1 MPEQENV
8 DLIRRLYEAFGKG
21 DINTI
26 IDHLASQFVWRF
38 DAPSSVPFA
47 GDFKTPDE
55 VRRGFFGSLAETQ
68 KDQAVKPE
76 EFIARDDNVVAIG
89 RYSAV
94 VTATNKRIDVPL
106 VHVFSIQNGKVTRY
120 LNFTDSATIAE
131 AYKTG

>member
-8 DLIRRLYEAFGKG
+8 DLIKRLYEAFGKG
-21 DINTI
+21 DIDTI

-38 DAPSSVPFA
+38 DAPSTVPFA

-68 KDQAVKPE
+68 KDQALKPE
-76 EFIARDDNVVAIG
+76 EFIAQGDKVVMIG
-89 RYSAV
+89 RYSAM
-94 VTATNKRIDVPL
+94 VTATNKRFDLPL
-106 VHVFSIQNGKVTRY
+106 VHVFTIQNRKVTQY

>member
-38 DAPSSVPFA
+38 DAPSTVPFA

-76 EFIARDDNVVAIG
+76 EFIARDDNVVMIG

>member
-8 DLIRRLYEAFGKG
+8 DLIKRLYEAFGKG
-21 DINTI
+21 DIDTI
-26 IDHLASQFVWRF
+26 IDHLAGQFVWRF
-38 DAPSSVPFA
+38 DAPSTVRFS

-68 KDQAVKPE
+68 RDRALKPE
-76 EFIARDDNVVAIG
+76 EFIAHEDKLVMIG

-94 VTATNKRIDVPL
+94 VTATDKRIDVSV
-106 VHVFSIQNGKVTRY
+106 VHVFTIQNGKITRY

>member
-8 DLIRRLYEAFGKG
+8 ELIRRLYEAFGKG

-26 IDHLASQFVWRF
+26 IDHLAGQFVWRF
-38 DAPSSVPFA
+38 DAPSTVPFA

-55 VRRGFFGSLAETQ
+55 VRLGFFGSLAETQ
-68 KDQAVKPE
+68 KDQSLKPE
-76 EFIARDDNVVAIG
+76 EFIAHDDKVVMIG

-94 VTATNKRIDVPL
+94 VTATNKRFNVPL
-106 VHVFSIQNGKVTRY
+106 VHVFTIQNGKVTRY
-120 LNFTDSATIAE
+120 LNFTDSASIAE

>member
-21 DINTI
+21 DINKI

-38 DAPSSVPFA
+38 DAPSTVPFA

-76 EFIARDDNVVAIG
+76 EFIARDDNVVVIG

-106 VHVFSIQNGKVTRY
+106 VHVFTIQNGKVTRY

>member
-76 EFIARDDNVVAIG
+76 EFIARDDNVVVIG

-106 VHVFSIQNGKVTRY
+106 VHVFTIQNGKVTRY

>member
-8 DLIRRLYEAFGKG
+8 DLIRRLYEAFGKR

-38 DAPSSVPFA
+38 DAPSTVPYA

-68 KDQAVKPE
+68 KDQALKPE
-76 EFIARDDNVVAIG
+76 EFIAHDDKVVMIGQRGGHRHQQAIRCATGARFYYPKRKGNTISEFHRFGHG
-89 RYSAV
+89 RRGV
-94 VTATNKRIDVPL
+94 
-106 VHVFSIQNGKVTRY
+106 
-120 LNFTDSATIAE
+120 
-131 AYKTG
+131 

>member
-8 DLIRRLYEAFGKG
+8 DLIRRLYEVFGKG

-76 EFIARDDNVVAIG
+76 EFIARDDNVVVIG

-106 VHVFSIQNGKVTRY
+106 VHVFTIQNGKVTRY

>member
-38 DAPSSVPFA
+38 DAPSTVPFA

-68 KDQAVKPE
+68 KRP
-76 EFIARDDNVVAIG
+76 
-89 RYSAV
+89 S
-94 VTATNKRIDVPL
+94 P
-106 VHVFSIQNGKVTRY
+106 
-120 LNFTDSATIAE
+120 
-131 AYKTG
+131 

>member
-38 DAPSSVPFA
+38 DSPSSVPFA

-76 EFIARDDNVVAIG
+76 EFIARDDNVVVIG

-106 VHVFSIQNGKVTRY
+106 VHVFTIQNGKVTRY

>member
-68 KDQAVKPE
+68 KDQGVKPE
-76 EFIARDDNVVAIG
+76 EFIARDDNVVVIG

-106 VHVFSIQNGKVTRY
+106 VHVFTIQNGKVTRY